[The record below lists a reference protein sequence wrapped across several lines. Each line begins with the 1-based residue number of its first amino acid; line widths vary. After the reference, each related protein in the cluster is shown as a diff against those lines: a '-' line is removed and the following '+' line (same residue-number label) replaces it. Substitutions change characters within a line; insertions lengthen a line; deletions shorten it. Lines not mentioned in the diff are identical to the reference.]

1 MIQLTRNRIIN
12 LQSIISN
19 ILFLDE
25 TYLRDVMKVSENYFW
40 MFVFPSNSRRVANI
54 SHRKAARRLAIICHW
69 YLYRGEK
76 ETEEKYDREATYRE
90 GRSVTANSTEK
101 KKEEKNTSKGTSL
114 FHPLSLLRFFFIGT
128 REASLSFSVVRICPR
143 PVIDAR
149 P

>member
-1 MIQLTRNRIIN
+1 
-12 LQSIISN
+12 
-19 ILFLDE
+19 
-25 TYLRDVMKVSENYFW
+25 
-40 MFVFPSNSRRVANI
+40 MFASNSRRVANI
-54 SHRKAARRLAIICHW
+54 SHRKAARRLAIICHR

-90 GRSVTANSTEK
+90 GRSVTENSTEK

-128 REASLSFSVVRICPR
+128 REAFLSFSVVRICPH

>member
-101 KKEEKNTSKGTSL
+101 KEEEKKIPRRGRRYSIRFRCFVSSSSVRAKLL
-114 FHPLSLLRFFFIGT
+114 FLFPLY
-128 REASLSFSVVRICPR
+128 ASVLTL
-143 PVIDAR
+143 
-149 P
+149 